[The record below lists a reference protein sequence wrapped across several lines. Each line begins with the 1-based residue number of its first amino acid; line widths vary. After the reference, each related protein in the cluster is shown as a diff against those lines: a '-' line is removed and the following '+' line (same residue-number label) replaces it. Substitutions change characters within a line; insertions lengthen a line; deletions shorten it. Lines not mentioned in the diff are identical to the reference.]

1 MPDETPAPAPAAPAP
16 KPTAV
21 VTDVQAR
28 EALAAVL
35 EVLEGAD
42 TARVLKLAGKI
53 ALGKMVVAEI
63 ASGRV
68 TLQTWPAGQV

>member
-1 MPDETPAPAPAAPAP
+1 MTDETPAEAAPA
-16 KPTAV
+16 KPGQAV

-28 EALAAVL
+28 EAFVAVL

-53 ALGKMVVAEI
+53 ALGKMIVAEI
-63 ASGRV
+63 VSGRV
-68 TLQTWPAGQV
+68 QLQSAPSPATR